1 MFLEKLTDECKKI
14 ATNQPEFFQF
24 SDENLNK
31 AKNSS
36 DLDFEKVLKNE
47 IEETNNLMQKAEK
60 AEVDIASGQVEDLAK
75 ASITIQKAEM
85 KMKMMLEV
93 RNKAINAYKELLK
106 TQI

>member
-1 MFLEKLTDECKKI
+1 MAFINKI
-14 ATNQPEFFQF
+14 DNN
-24 SDENLNK
+24 SVNVLNK
-31 AKNSS
+31 AAKNQKS
-36 DLDFEKVLKNE
+36 DIDFADVLKNE
-47 IEETNNLMQKAEK
+47 IDETNELMQKADK
-60 AEVDIASGQVEDLAK
+60 AEADIATGAVKDLAG

>member
-1 MFLEKLTDECKKI
+1 MAFINKI
-14 ATNQPEFFQF
+14 SSAGSLAQL
-24 SDENLNK
+24 NLNK
-31 AKNSS
+31 AKDSK
-36 DLDFEKVLKNE
+36 DFDFAEVLKKE
-47 IEETNNLMQKAEK
+47 VEETNKIMEK
-60 AEVDIASGQVEDLAK
+60 AEIAEAEIASGQVEDLAK

>member
-1 MFLEKLTDECKKI
+1 MAFINKINSNLPIKQVKNNQNNKDNDVDFSEILKK
-14 ATNQPEFFQF
+14 E
-24 SDENLNK
+24 
-31 AKNSS
+31 
-36 DLDFEKVLKNE
+36 LD
-47 IEETNNLMQKAEK
+47 ETNKLMQKADR
-60 AEVDIASGQVEDLAK
+60 AEAEIASGEVEDLAK

>member
-1 MFLEKLTDECKKI
+1 MAFINKI
-14 ATNQPEFFQF
+14 DTQ
-24 SDENLNK
+24 SLNPLNVK
-31 AKNSS
+31 SQKNSS
-36 DLDFEKVLKNE
+36 DLDFEKVLKQE
-47 IEETNNLMQKAEK
+47 VEETNKLMQKAEV
-60 AEVDIASGQVEDLAK
+60 AEAEIASGEVQDLAK

>member
-1 MFLEKLTDECKKI
+1 MAFISKVD
-14 ATNQPEFFQF
+14 N
-24 SDENLNK
+24 NLNSFSPLK
-31 AKNSS
+31 KDQKS
-36 DLDFEKVLKNE
+36 DISFEDVLKEE
-47 IEETNNLMQKAEK
+47 INETNNLMQKAEK
-60 AEVDIASGQVEDLAK
+60 AEADIATGEVQDLAA

>member
-1 MFLEKLTDECKKI
+1 MAFINKI
-14 ATNQPEFFQF
+14 SSAGSLAQL
-24 SDENLNK
+24 NLNK
-31 AKNSS
+31 AKDSQ
-36 DLDFEKVLKNE
+36 DLDFAKVLKKE
-47 IEETNNLMQKAEK
+47 VEETNKLMEK
-60 AEVDIASGQVEDLAK
+60 AEIAQAQIASGQVEDLAK